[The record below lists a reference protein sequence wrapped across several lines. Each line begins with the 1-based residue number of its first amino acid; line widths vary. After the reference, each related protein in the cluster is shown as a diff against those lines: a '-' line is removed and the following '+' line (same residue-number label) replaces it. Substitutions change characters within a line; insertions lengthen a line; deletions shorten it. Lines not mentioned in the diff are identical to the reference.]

1 MQENE
6 SGASLKKLFFMAVG
20 GFVFT
25 ALLSLMACS
34 PAKPLSLQTVDPSL
48 VCMGTD
54 QVPGKAMIPIEVD
67 GKTYY
72 GCCPKCN
79 ERLSTDKSARMATDP
94 VSGEAV
100 DKADA
105 FIIEGPGGMALYFK
119 SAETA
124 KKHLENNRQTG
135 KI

>member
-1 MQENE
+1 MKMIKEKK
-6 SGASLKKLFFMAVG
+6 SGASMKKIFLIAAY
-20 GFVFT
+20 GFVFA
-25 ALLSLMACS
+25 ALLGLTACS
-34 PAKPLSLQTVDPSL
+34 PDKPVTLQVVDPSL

-67 GKTYY
+67 GKIYY

-79 ERLSTDKSARMATDP
+79 ERLRADKRARIAADP

-119 SAETA
+119 SAGTVE
-124 KKHLENNRQTG
+124 KYLENIRP
-135 KI
+135 